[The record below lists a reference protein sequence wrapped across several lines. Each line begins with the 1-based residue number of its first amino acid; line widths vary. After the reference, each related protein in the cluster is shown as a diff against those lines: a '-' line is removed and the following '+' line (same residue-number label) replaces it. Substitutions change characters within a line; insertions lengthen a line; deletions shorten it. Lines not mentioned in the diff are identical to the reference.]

1 MERYGL
7 GLAFEDVAGITSSE
21 PRHLRVVVLHTTPER
36 TRAALRSLAQWTR
49 NLEATVWL
57 VGVHVVP
64 YPCPID
70 RPTVAREHLEK
81 ELTAA
86 ADGCEIP
93 LQVQILFARD
103 RVEALRL
110 LLAKETVLVL
120 PTRRRWW
127 RTSEEWL
134 ARTLT
139 RAGHKV
145 ALVAA

>member
-1 MERYGL
+1 
-7 GLAFEDVAGITSSE
+7 
-21 PRHLRVVVLHTTPER
+21 
-36 TRAALRSLAQWTR
+36 
-49 NLEATVWL
+49 
-57 VGVHVVP
+57 
-64 YPCPID
+64 
-70 RPTVAREHLEK
+70 VAREYLQK

-86 ADGCEIP
+86 AEGCQIP
-93 LQVQILFARD
+93 LQVQILYARD

-127 RTSEEWL
+127 RTSEESL